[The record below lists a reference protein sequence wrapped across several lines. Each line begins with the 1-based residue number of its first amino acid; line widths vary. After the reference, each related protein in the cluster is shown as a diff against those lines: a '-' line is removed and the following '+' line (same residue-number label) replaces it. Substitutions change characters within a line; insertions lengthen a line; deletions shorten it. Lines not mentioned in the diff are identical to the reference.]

1 LTYNALRYLLTI
13 SRNANYL
20 GEAMRKL
27 MIFLFAIAIVTFVA
41 SGAASAA
48 PFSGAICK
56 AAGKASLVS
65 KVHCRIVRRCGY
77 FGCSYEEVCT

>member
-1 LTYNALRYLLTI
+1 
-13 SRNANYL
+13 
-20 GEAMRKL
+20 MRQFI
-27 MIFLFAIAIVTFVA
+27 IFLFAIVAAAFVA
-41 SGAASAA
+41 SEAASAA
-48 PFSGAICK
+48 PFSGAVCK